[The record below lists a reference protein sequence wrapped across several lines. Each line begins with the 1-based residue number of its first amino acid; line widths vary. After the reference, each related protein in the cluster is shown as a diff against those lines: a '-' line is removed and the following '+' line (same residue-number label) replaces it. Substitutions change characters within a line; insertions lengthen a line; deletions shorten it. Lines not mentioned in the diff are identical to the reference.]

1 MSSRAAAILV
11 ALGAFMA
18 FFSRPTEA
26 GDWNQWRGPGR
37 DGQVSGFQ
45 APKSWPK
52 QLKLQWKV
60 EVGSGHSS
68 PVVAGD
74 QVFVFSRQGDKEVVR
89 RLRLSDGR
97 EVWSQSY
104 PAPFEMSPYAKAH
117 GQGPKSTPVVFDGR
131 LYTLG
136 IGGILSCWDADSG
149 KPHWQQNFAKKYTKS
164 SSLWYGA
171 ATSPMI
177 DAGLLVTCV
186 GGRDEG
192 ALVAL
197 DCKTGD
203 TRWQWDGDGAAYAS
217 PILVTIDGSRQIVTQ
232 SQKACIG
239 VSAGNGK
246 LLWKLPFATEYY
258 QNIVTPVAC
267 GDLVVFGGVEKPTA
281 AYRVK
286 KANGQW
292 SLQQIWEN
300 DQIPLYMSS
309 PVLVG
314 SRLVGLTPR
323 KKGQFFAADLP
334 SGKILWTSDGRMG
347 DYAALVVADGLVLAQ
362 TDDGELIVFNPSA
375 EQFQP
380 LARYKV
386 ADKPTWAHP
395 AVVGKQILVKDQDSL
410 LQWTITNE

>member
-1 MSSRAAAILV
+1 MVSVSQ
-11 ALGAFMA
+11 
-18 FFSRPTEA
+18 PTEA

-45 APKSWPK
+45 PPESWPK
-52 QLKLQWKV
+52 ELKLQWKV
-60 EVGSGHSS
+60 EVGRGHSS

-131 LYTLG
+131 VYTLG
-136 IGGILSCWDADSG
+136 IGGVLSCWDADSG
-149 KPHWQQNFAKKYTKS
+149 KPHWQHNFANKYPKN

-177 DAGLLVTCV
+177 DAGMLVTYV
-186 GGRDEG
+186 GRRDEG
-192 ALVAL
+192 ALMAL

-217 PILVTIDGSRQIVTQ
+217 PILAAVDGSRQIVTQ

-239 VSAGNGK
+239 VSAGDGK
-246 LLWKLPFATEYY
+246 LLWKMPFTTEYD

-267 GDLVVFGGVEKPTA
+267 GNMVVFGGAEKPTA
-281 AYRVK
+281 AYRVT

-292 SLQQIWEN
+292 SLQAIWEN

-314 SRLVGLTPR
+314 SRLVGLTQR

-347 DYAALVVADGLVLAQ
+347 DYAALVVAGGLVLAQ

-410 LQWTITNE
+410 IQWTIANDKY